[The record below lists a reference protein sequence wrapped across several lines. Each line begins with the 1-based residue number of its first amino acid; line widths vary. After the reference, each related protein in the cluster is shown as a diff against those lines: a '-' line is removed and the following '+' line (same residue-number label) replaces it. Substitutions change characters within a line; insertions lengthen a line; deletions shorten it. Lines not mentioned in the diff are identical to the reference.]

1 MRGDAIDDDFGRI
14 ARKGFPA
21 NLPWRTAVQ
30 RVSNIG
36 SEHAQIE
43 FVYTTADLFIG
54 REANSNQSVFPP
66 SFPVPPPGP
75 THYPPGARFRPRP
88 HPSPSR
94 GRQRFFS
101 EWPS

>member
-36 SEHAQIE
+36 SEDAQIE
-43 FVYTTADLFIG
+43 FVHTTADLFIG
-54 REANSNQSVFPP
+54 REANSNQSVFPLCLP
-66 SFPVPPPGP
+66 EQPLDQSPA
-75 THYPPGARFRPRP
+75 HRDARFVVGSEQRPVAV
-88 HPSPSR
+88 
-94 GRQRFFS
+94 GTDVL
-101 EWPS
+101 